1 MFAPPGSDALGHSVR
16 PYRYVCKDV
25 ASGVARSGFDTIAT
39 KQAMAINVYS
49 IRIMVLIGIDAS
61 DFPCVRWSKNPAPAN
76 VSIQSEQLIVVV
88 YVKRHLFTRPFLLY
102 VHRQVLPR
110 VIKPHLQVYVHLL
123 VGQVVVQH
131 ERPIHGDGERCRCV
145 VKCLLS

>member
-16 PYRYVCKDV
+16 PYRYVSKDV

-88 YVKRHLFTRPFLLY
+88 YVKRHL
-102 VHRQVLPR
+102 
-110 VIKPHLQVYVHLL
+110 QVYVHLL